1 MESKDIIKN
10 IQAIYDKYRVP
21 PNVQDHQRRAAS
33 VASLIIRDWK
43 GPSLEMEDIVA
54 CLLLHDMGNILKFRF
69 DEIGVE
75 MLGKEAPR
83 AEYWKQV
90 KEEFVEKYGTSVSGA
105 TRKILQEIGC
115 NQIVIKLSQEM
126 DFSNKG
132 NIVNTDKWAGKIC
145 GYSDYRTGPFGIVT
159 IEGRWEDLNK
169 RYPAEAFGGMEK
181 RKELITQDFQME
193 KEIFQHLSIKPEDVN
208 DATIKEYF
216 KSF

>member
-43 GPSLEMEDIVA
+43 GPSIEMEDIVA

-105 TRKILQEIGC
+105 TKKMMVEIGC
-115 NQIVIKLSQEM
+115 NENIHILLEEM
-126 DFSNKG
+126 DFTNKG
-132 NIVNTDKWAGKIC
+132 NILHTDKWGGKIC
-145 GYSDYRTGPFGIVT
+145 AYSDYRSGPFGIVT
-159 IEGRWEDLNK
+159 LEGRWKDLVRRYSEDVFGGRNK
-169 RYPAEAFGGMEK
+169 RAQL
-181 RKELITQDFQME
+181 RLDDFEME